1 MDNLVLTSKKSFIDS
16 IQRAIAERRGL
27 AAGKLGGSEQVCLS
41 FHLASGMSDELHK
54 VDRAKPVFAA
64 LKYHAQ
70 RQTGIF
76 PTSFDF
82 LRRYSR
88 QYASAVSQADFL
100 GLFGYP
106 AERELVQRLGLQAG
120 LLKFTDTEPDRSIPH
135 NPSLC
140 YLPTLR
146 GQRILLIAPFA
157 SFAAQRADKKIF
169 ESVWSRIG
177 VPWFEPEAVRAIDIP
192 YGFIGQVKTFE
203 RFGDSLKLKNYI
215 CGQIDSLDFDVALIA
230 AGSLAIPLAVHI
242 KSAGKVAISLGG
254 HLQVLFGILGQRW
267 LRDEFWKQNYIN
279 EHWVRMPK
287 QFVPENSANLVDNGA
302 YW

>member
-1 MDNLVLTSKKSFIDS
+1 
-16 IQRAIAERRGL
+16 
-27 AAGKLGGSEQVCLS
+27 
-41 FHLASGMSDELHK
+41 
-54 VDRAKPVFAA
+54 
-64 LKYHAQ
+64 
-70 RQTGIF
+70 
-76 PTSFDF
+76 
-82 LRRYSR
+82 
-88 QYASAVSQADFL
+88 
-100 GLFGYP
+100 
-106 AERELVQRLGLQAG
+106 
-120 LLKFTDTEPDRSIPH
+120 
-135 NPSLC
+135 
-140 YLPTLR
+140 
-146 GQRILLIAPFA
+146 LLIAPFA

>member
-1 MDNLVLTSKKSFIDS
+1 MDNLVLASKRSFIDS
-16 IQRAIAERRGL
+16 IQCAIAERRGF

-41 FHLASGMSDELHK
+41 FHLASGMSDESHE
-54 VDRAKPVFAA
+54 VDRVRPMFAA
-64 LKYHAQ
+64 LKYHAE

-76 PTSFDF
+76 PTSFEF
-82 LRRYSR
+82 LQRYST

-177 VPWFEPEAVRAIDIP
+177 VPWFEPAAVLAIDIP
-192 YGFIGQVKTFE
+192 YGYIGQVKTFE
-203 RFGDSLKLKNYI
+203 RFGDSLKLKKHI

-242 KSAGKVAISLGG
+242 KSADKVAISLGG

-267 LRDEFWKQNYIN
+267 LLDEFWKQNYIN
-279 EHWVRMPK
+279 EHWVRMPQ
-287 QFVPENSANLVDNGA
+287 QFVPENSANLVDKGA